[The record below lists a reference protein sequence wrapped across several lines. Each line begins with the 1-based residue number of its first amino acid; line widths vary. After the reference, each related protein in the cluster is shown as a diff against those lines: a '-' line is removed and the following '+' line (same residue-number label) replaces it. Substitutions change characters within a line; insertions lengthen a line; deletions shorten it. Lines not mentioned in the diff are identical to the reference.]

1 MARISLV
8 RIQALALSAL
18 LLLATLALIGY
29 ARQSGW
35 SNEQQLVVRQLDIG
49 SLPLPPPPPPPAPAQ
64 TSPAAPALDL
74 PLASA
79 DVSFIAPPDIV
90 STAIDMHLEVP
101 PLQMQPAHW
110 QALELDIS
118 ALSLNQLDA
127 LPQLQTPL
135 NATFPRKLS
144 RRGVTTVLVK
154 LDVLIDE
161 QGRLTLLDIVEN
173 PYPELE
179 HEIARLVRSS
189 RFSAPQQDGQSVS
202 ARFIWPVE
210 FKP

>member
-1 MARISLV
+1 MV
-8 RIQALALSAL
+8 RFQALALSAL

-29 ARQSGW
+29 ARHSGW
-35 SNEQQLVVRQLDIG
+35 SSEQQLVVRQLEIS
-49 SLPLPPPPPPPAPAQ
+49 SLPLPPPPPPPSPAQ

-74 PLASA
+74 QLANA

-90 STAIDMHLEVP
+90 STAIEMRLDAP
-101 PLQMQPAHW
+101 TLQMQPASW

-118 ALSLNQLDA
+118 ALSLAELDA
-127 LPQLQTPL
+127 LPQLQTSL
-135 NATFPRKLS
+135 NATFPRSLS
-144 RRGVTTVLVK
+144 RRGVTTALVK

-161 QGRLTLLDIVEN
+161 QGRLTLLNIVDN

-179 HEIARLVRSS
+179 QEIARLVRSS
-189 RFSAPQQDGQSVS
+189 RFSTPQQDGQPVS